1 MLFRSVVRPD
11 VCYMYVNCMLTVC
24 YANCMPC
31 CEVFAV
37 DGDGYMRLP
46 AAPGLGV
53 DIDEAKAR
61 ATIRVHMWSGS

>member
-1 MLFRSVVRPD
+1 
-11 VCYMYVNCMLTVC
+11 
-24 YANCMPC
+24 MPC